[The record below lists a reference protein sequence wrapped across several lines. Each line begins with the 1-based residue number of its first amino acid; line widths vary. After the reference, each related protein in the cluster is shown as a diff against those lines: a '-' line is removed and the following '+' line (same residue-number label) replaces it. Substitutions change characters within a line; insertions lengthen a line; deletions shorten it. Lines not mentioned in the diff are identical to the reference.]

1 MNHADVKLAFWHTL
15 TQCMNSY
22 GFNGYPLLEA
32 DQYGKQGRMDAALY
46 YSVSAPRSHGWQGRR
61 YKVAG
66 GSAGHTEVAHKVV
79 TVSITAI
86 VNERETEPRNSFA
99 FDELRGNFDSSNFQV
114 SVGVAPMTAR
124 ELADTA
130 RMVVASL
137 PFVELIQKHGVGGV
151 QRATEPRD
159 SVFQNSGDDA
169 EVEVTFTVPLTYTK
183 TLTPSTR
190 VITAL
195 QPRIERV

>member
-1 MNHADVKLAFWHTL
+1 MTHEEVKLAFWHTL
-15 TQCMNSY
+15 TQCMNDY
-22 GFNGYPLLEA
+22 GYGGYPLVEA

-46 YSVSAPRSHGWQGRR
+46 YSVSAPRNHGWQARR
-61 YKVAG
+61 YRVAG
-66 GSAGHTEVAHKVV
+66 GNAGHQEVAQKVV

-99 FDELRGNFDSSNFQV
+99 FDELRGNFDSSNYQV

-137 PFVELIQKHGVGGV
+137 PFVELIQKHGLGGV

-159 SVFQNSGDDA
+159 SVFQNSGGDA

-183 TLTPSTR
+183 TLTPNTR
-190 VITAL
+190 VLTAL

>member
-1 MNHADVKLAFWHTL
+1 MTIQEVNDAFYDAF
-15 TQCMNSY
+15 TQCMSAY
-22 GFNGYPLLEA
+22 GLDGYPLVKA
-32 DQYGKQGRMDAALY
+32 DQYGKQGRIDAALY
-46 YSVSAPRSHGWQGRR
+46 YAVSAPRSHGWQGRR

-66 GSAGHTEVAHKVV
+66 GRAGHIEVAHKVV

-86 VNERETEPRNSFA
+86 VNERETEPRNSFG
-99 FDELRGNFDSSNFQV
+99 FDEKRGNYDSSNFRV
-114 SVGVAPMTAR
+114 SIGVAPMTSR

-130 RMVVASL
+130 QMVVASL
-137 PFVELIQKHGVGGV
+137 PFVELIRKHGLGGV
-151 QRATEPRD
+151 QRATESRD
-159 SVFQNSGDDA
+159 SVFQNSDDDS

-183 TLTPSTR
+183 TLTPNTR